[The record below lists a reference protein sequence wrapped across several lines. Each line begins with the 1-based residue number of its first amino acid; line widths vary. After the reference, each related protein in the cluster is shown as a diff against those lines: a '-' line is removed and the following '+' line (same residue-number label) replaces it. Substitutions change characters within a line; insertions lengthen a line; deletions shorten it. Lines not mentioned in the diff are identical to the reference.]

1 MTANMFEFEIALDIY
16 WVQRRPGHSHI
27 ITNNAYDGLLVL
39 DPWSGEVVQRCRL
52 PSSYNPRGTIN
63 YVCLRADG
71 AVAMVLNDDD
81 GCSAALTPLDG
92 SPAAGAQHP
101 SWRDTQAMPYDWRGE
116 DLWLKDPDLYDFG
129 VIRGTDLS
137 TFEASDGFQALQ
149 VNRSWRRAIDR
160 MRRFRGY
167 CKRVEPDRGRMLW
180 LAPGDEDHPARAIGL
195 VSWVDEPDVSVPV
208 VKTPSRMAMV
218 EDRFVAMYEYETVV
232 LATDGS
238 IVERHV
244 PPPMHHYVAVEGLP
258 ARDGRPAAIVLVA
271 AAYDGRLLTNFR
283 VIPIET

>member
-1 MTANMFEFEIALDIY
+1 MSSDRFEFEHALEIY
-16 WVQRRPGHSHI
+16 MVQRRPGFGQLLA
-27 ITNNAYDGLLVL
+27 NDGYQGVL
-39 DPWSGEVVQRCRL
+39 AIDPWDGQIIQRWPFPEGYRRKGQL
-52 PSSYNPRGTIN
+52 Y
-63 YVCLRADG
+63 YWCLRADG
-71 AVAMVLNDDD
+71 RLAMVFNDDEQT
-81 GCSAALTPLDG
+81 AALLGLDG
-92 SPAAGAQHP
+92 SPTVDIERP
-101 SWRDTQAMPYDWRGE
+101 SWTSTEAMPYDWRGE
-116 DLWLKDPDLYDFG
+116 DLWVNDPDRYHFG
-129 VIRGTDLS
+129 VFRGTDLS

-160 MRRFRGY
+160 MRRFHGY
-167 CKRVEPDRGRMLW
+167 CMRVEPDRGRMLW
-180 LAPGDEDHPARAIGL
+180 FAPGDEDYPARAIGL

-218 EDRFVAMYEYETVV
+218 EDRFVAMYEYEAVV